1 MNVNAH
7 RAAVNALPPCGRRP
21 RAGVCGVAA
30 GAAPRMRALPVRGRH
45 GLRAPHRLPGRL
57 LRALRRVAPLL
68 ARGRPPRA
76 TPRRPRPQGR
86 WVTLPFLYL
95 GPSRPIDAMEY
106 HTPFPVFLG
115 LPARSCMIATTAWY
129 GRDHANSSGTT
140 EKDAKHRDVFH
151 REDGNWVALRRIVRK
166 IAL

>member
-76 TPRRPRPQGR
+76 PPRRPRPQGR
-86 WVTLPFLYL
+86 WVTPTSHCHFSTLAPQ
-95 GPSRPIDAMEY
+95 GPSTRWNITR
-106 HTPFPVFLG
+106 HFPSFSV
-115 LPARSCMIATTAWY
+115 LPVEVAWSQPLLDTAAIMRILAERLRKMRNTVTYSIAKMGIEWPW
-129 GRDHANSSGTT
+129 G
-140 EKDAKHRDVFH
+140 V
-151 REDGNWVALRRIVRK
+151 
-166 IAL
+166 

>member
-1 MNVNAH
+1 MRIEPPSTPSRPAGDAPAQASARWLPALH
-7 RAAVNALPPCGRRP
+7 RACARCLCE
-21 RAGVCGVAA
+21 
-30 GAAPRMRALPVRGRH
+30 GRH

-76 TPRRPRPQGR
+76 PPRRPRPQGR

-115 LPARSCMIATTAWY
+115 LAGRSRMIATTARY
-129 GRDHANSSGTT
+129 GRDHAKSSGTT
-140 EKDAKHRDVFH
+140 EKRCETPW
-151 REDGNWVALRRIVRK
+151 RIPSRRWELSGLE
-166 IAL
+166 AYS